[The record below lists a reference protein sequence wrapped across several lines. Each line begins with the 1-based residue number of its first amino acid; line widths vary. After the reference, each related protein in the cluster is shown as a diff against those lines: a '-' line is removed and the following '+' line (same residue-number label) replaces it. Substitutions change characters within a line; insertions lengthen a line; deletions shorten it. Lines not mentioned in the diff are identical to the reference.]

1 MSRFGKFGRYVGERG
16 RFTRVFGKI
25 YARNFARLWAYVGMG
40 AADFGWF

>member
-1 MSRFGKFGRYVGERG
+1 MWVSAADLRACLEK
-16 RFTRVFGKI
+16 FTRVIQLG